1 MVRRNIVSNETW
13 HFTVLSSA
21 GKSHAMRLRWW

>member
-1 MVRRNIVSNETW
+1 MVRRNIVSNETV

-21 GKSHAMRLRWW
+21 GKTHAMRLL